1 MHAPPGQT
9 TTPETVAPDS
19 AREVQTAFEF
29 QLRTR
34 LVFGGGTVRR
44 LGAIASD
51 LGFRRPLLVA
61 DGGLVE
67 AGHVALAERS
77 LVDAGITAV
86 RFHEFDVNPDTA
98 MIDAGCAAARP
109 QAIDGIIGLGG
120 GSSLDCA
127 KGINFLLTNGGRME
141 DYRGYGKAARPLL
154 PMIGIP
160 TTAGTGSEAQSYAV
174 VADAATRVKMACG
187 DPTAA
192 FRVAL
197 LDPEL
202 TLSQPAYVTAT
213 SGFDAI
219 AHAVEAAVT
228 TRRTPLSDCFAR
240 EAWRLLERHYEEVL
254 DHPGDLNARA
264 AMLLGAWYGGLAIE
278 QSMLGAAHACANPL
292 TARYR
297 ITHGVALAILLPHVV
312 RWNSAAAATGY
323 AGLLGDTLDAGG
335 AGDRLAA
342 RLRTLADRAG
352 LPARLRSEGVTL
364 DDLPQLA
371 DDAAR
376 QWTGSFN
383 PRPFAASDAM
393 EIYRCAF

>member
-1 MHAPPGQT
+1 
-9 TTPETVAPDS
+9 
-19 AREVQTAFEF
+19 
-29 QLRTR
+29 
-34 LVFGGGTVRR
+34 
-44 LGAIASD
+44 
-51 LGFRRPLLVA
+51 
-61 DGGLVE
+61 
-67 AGHVALAERS
+67 
-77 LVDAGITAV
+77 
-86 RFHEFDVNPDTA
+86 
-98 MIDAGCAAARP
+98 
-109 QAIDGIIGLGG
+109 
-120 GSSLDCA
+120 
-127 KGINFLLTNGGRME
+127 
-141 DYRGYGKAARPLL
+141 
-154 PMIGIP
+154 
-160 TTAGTGSEAQSYAV
+160 
-174 VADAATRVKMACG
+174 MACG

-219 AHAVEAAVT
+219 AHAMEAAVT

-254 DHPGDLNARA
+254 DHPDDLNARA

-292 TARYR
+292 TARYET
-297 ITHGVALAILLPHVV
+297 THGVALAILLPHVV
-312 RWNSAAAATGY
+312 RWNSAAAAPGY
-323 AGLLGDTLDAGG
+323 ADLLGDTVDAGG
-335 AGDRLAA
+335 AGARLAA
-342 RLRTLADRAG
+342 RLRALADRAG